1 MSIGRI
7 LLLVG
12 FLGFTFSSQG
22 QRIWDGEYNRLG
34 LQAGVNHFSI
44 QTDAFPITPKMSW
57 TAGFTTWDS
66 FKENVQF
73 VYGINFFDFK
83 LSMDGRTKQAPES
96 PYAEIPFTMIGVQAN
111 FFGSY
116 KIIDQYLSI
125 QGGPVLQ
132 INGKFDARQD
142 AEYFFIEG
150 YNELNPIDLEE
161 ISSVNFNFAIGLAGG
176 LDKVKLWLQYQYGV
190 NNIFKKL
197 TDDGLVEKEPGLSG
211 LSGHVSMVTGGL
223 IVFL

>member
-1 MSIGRI
+1 MNVIRI
-7 LLLVG
+7 LLITCFMG
-12 FLGFTFSSQG
+12 SSFFSQA

-34 LQAGVNHFSI
+34 LQAGMNHFNI

-66 FKENVQF
+66 FYNDFQF
-73 VYGINFFDFK
+73 IYGINFFDFK
-83 LSMDGRTKQAPES
+83 LSMGGRERQPLDS

-116 KIIDQYLSI
+116 KIIEQYLSI
-125 QGGPVLQ
+125 QGGPVIQ
-132 INGKFDARQD
+132 VNGKFDARQD

-150 YNELNPIDLEE
+150 YEDLNPIELEE
-161 ISSVNFNFAIGLAGG
+161 ISSVNFNLAIGISGG
-176 LDKVKLWLQYQYGV
+176 LEKVKLWLQYQHGV

-197 TDDGLVEKEPGLSG
+197 TDKLEEKEPSLSG
-211 LSGHVSMVTGGL
+211 LKGHISMVTGGL